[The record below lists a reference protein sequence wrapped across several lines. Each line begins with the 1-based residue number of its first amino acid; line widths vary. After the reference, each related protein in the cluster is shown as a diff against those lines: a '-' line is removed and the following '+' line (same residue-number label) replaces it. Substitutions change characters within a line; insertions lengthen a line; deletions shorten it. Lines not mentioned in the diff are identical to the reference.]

1 MPIRIASTFFVLLW
15 VGGCDQPAAD
25 IVTGTD
31 RCGTTRIGNDIA
43 MRLSA
48 YNGYPD
54 SQRLWVVQA
63 CHSTIT
69 ACAPVLTYVNAFPP
83 HYAIEDDGTVS
94 ISLLGG
100 RIIERHN
107 DEIRFKDVTHP
118 IRVTEIGENVS
129 DSDIDV
135 FLGRIGLS
143 RESLSADL
151 CHNAR
156 LANPD

>member
-1 MPIRIASTFFVLLW
+1 MSIRIASIFFVIFA
-15 VGGCDQPAAD
+15 VSGCGQSAAD
-25 IVTGTD
+25 IVTGTE
-31 RCGTTRIGNDIA
+31 RCGTTRIGDDIA

-83 HYAIEDDGTVS
+83 HYAVKNDGTVS

-100 RIIERHN
+100 RIVERHN
-107 DEIRFKDVTHP
+107 DEINFKDVTYP
-118 IRVTEIGENVS
+118 IRATEIGGKVS
-129 DSDIDV
+129 DADIDL
-135 FLGRIGLS
+135 FLDRIGFS
-143 RESLSADL
+143 RESLRGDL
-151 CHNAR
+151 CENAK

>member
-1 MPIRIASTFFVLLW
+1 MSIRIASIFFVIFA
-15 VGGCDQPAAD
+15 VSGCGQSAAD
-25 IVTGTD
+25 IVTGTE
-31 RCGTTRIGNDIA
+31 RCGTTRIGDDIA

-83 HYAIEDDGTVS
+83 HYAVKNDGTVS

-100 RIIERHN
+100 RIVERHN
-107 DEIRFKDVTHP
+107 DEINFKDVTYP
-118 IRVTEIGENVS
+118 IRATEIGGKVS
-129 DSDIDV
+129 DADIDL
-135 FLGRIGLS
+135 FLDRIGLS
-143 RESLSADL
+143 RESLRGDL
-151 CHNAR
+151 CENAK